1 VYDGSVWKALRAKF
15 DDRPGVPALEQFM
28 AWKMTNDPC
37 ELGENEESWLPVFF
51 VCMSLPPWMRRVL
64 GAMHLGLLLPPGVKN
79 LQLVMPYFLEHLR
92 GPQGVQVVSN
102 VFIIETITITIVSL
116 L

>member
-1 VYDGSVWKALRAKF
+1 MYDGSVWKALRAKF
-15 DDRPGVPALEQFM
+15 DDRPGVPTLEQFM